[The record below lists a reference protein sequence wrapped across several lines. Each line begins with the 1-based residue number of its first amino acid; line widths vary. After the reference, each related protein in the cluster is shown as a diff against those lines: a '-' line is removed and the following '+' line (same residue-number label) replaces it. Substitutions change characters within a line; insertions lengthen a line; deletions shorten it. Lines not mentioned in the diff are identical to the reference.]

1 MRPKLSVPS
10 TCPAQEPH
18 ARRPQDRPPNPA
30 QDRRL
35 GGRSRC
41 RTPAVLAADANAVR
55 WSEVHDVVIAG
66 AGGAGLAAAVMAGS
80 ISKDVVVLEK
90 TQDVGGNTRL
100 ADAFNAV
107 DPAVQKPLG
116 IEDSPE
122 LHARQ
127 MLETGRW
134 CADPKLV
141 ETVAT
146 GAPRA
151 LAWLLSLIHI

>member
-1 MRPKLSVPS
+1 MPEDLKI
-10 TCPAQEPH
+10 
-18 ARRPQDRPPNPA
+18 
-30 QDRRL
+30 DRRTL
-35 GGRSRC
+35 LKTAVSAGAAAAA
-41 RTPAVLAADANAVR
+41 PAVLAADANAVR

-66 AGGAGLAAAVMAGS
+66 AGGAGLAAAVMAGG

-151 LAWLLSLIHI
+151 LAWLKELGVRFEPDV